1 MDGDFTFLHRA
12 RVLLDVVS
20 EDWAK
25 DKLPEEDILVRKD
38 IHGMLE
44 VDEDRLFGA
53 KVEEEIWT
61 DLDHTAFDQ

>member
-1 MDGDFTFLHRA
+1 
-12 RVLLDVVS
+12 LLDVVS

-44 VDEDRLFGA
+44 VDEDSKHAMEF
-53 KVEEEIWT
+53 KY
-61 DLDHTAFDQ
+61 Q